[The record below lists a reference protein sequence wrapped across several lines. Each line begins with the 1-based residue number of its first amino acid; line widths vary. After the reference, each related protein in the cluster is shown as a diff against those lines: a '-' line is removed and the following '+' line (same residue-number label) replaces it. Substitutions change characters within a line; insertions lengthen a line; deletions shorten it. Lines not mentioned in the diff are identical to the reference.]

1 MAKLKMS
8 TRRAARRRLDSA
20 QDIVGG
26 GGTGSD
32 ICALLLLCFRV
43 PIDKSLVGIV
53 VSERWV
59 GGFSELEYMP
69 LLLSIIPDAGRSA
82 VGMCQ

>member
-8 TRRAARRRLDSA
+8 TRRAARRRLLSA

-32 ICALLLLCFRV
+32 ICALLLLLLLLCFRV
-43 PIDKSLVGIV
+43 PIDNGMVGIV
-53 VSERWV
+53 VLRSGQEVSVSW
-59 GGFSELEYMP
+59 
-69 LLLSIIPDAGRSA
+69 SICPFFY
-82 VGMCQ
+82 Q